1 MVGVAPEAD
10 LIPFATVPAVDP
22 RGATVASQV

>member
-1 MVGVAPEAD
+1 MVGPAPVAD
-10 LIPFATVPAVDP
+10 LTPFVTVPAVDP